1 MAIRR
6 TNRGTPIDI
15 DALLAS
21 NQNVMAIGNMRVNA
35 AGDLLGAHGEIIQ
48 KNEDRVR
55 AYYKNNPK
63 SSTAKASLKGKL
75 PESSDQEIAAAAEAA
90 AAVKTAQTSK
100 ENQRT
105 AKPKRA
111 SAPAAEPDVAQPS
124 EFDVP
129 EDTGEPVAYKEV
141 ELPNGDIEMVPVYKQ
156 SDL

>member
-35 AGDLLGAHGEIIQ
+35 AGDLLGPHGEIIQ

-75 PESSDQEIAAAAEAA
+75 PESNEQEIAAAAEAA
-90 AAVKTAQTSK
+90 SAVKTAKTQQ
-100 ENQRT
+100 ENTRT

-111 SAPAAEPDVAQPS
+111 SAPAAEPDLTQPS

-129 EDTGEPVAYKEV
+129 EETGEPLGFKEV